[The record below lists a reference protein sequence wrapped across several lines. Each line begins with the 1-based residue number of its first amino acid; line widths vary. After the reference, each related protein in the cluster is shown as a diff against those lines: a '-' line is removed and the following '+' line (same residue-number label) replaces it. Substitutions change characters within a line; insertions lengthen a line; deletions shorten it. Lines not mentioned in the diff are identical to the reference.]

1 MENIRKKGRFLILFL
16 MIGTLFVGCSNQKE
30 QEIFTHRSP
39 SQPKAEEEDEE
50 TESKEYI
57 IQQMNMIDETITLYD
72 IDSGRQVRYGYT
84 LSTRFLDKYG
94 DRCSSVHFTPGQVV
108 ELGELTAASMLS
120 SVQLSDQVWTYSDV
134 RRYEVD
140 TTQGIFTIGQS
151 KYRIRED
158 TMVFS
163 GDAQMSFDVVGAD
176 DVLQVIG
183 KEKEILSVMVTTGH
197 GYIQLVNS
205 STFVDSM
212 ICIGN
217 RIFTTV
223 TGDMLIEVPEGTLS
237 YPNRNMAAY
246 NGYDHMLGVCL
257 HPCFD
262 ESGMSVST
270 PPSFFIHYNSFLTIF
285 FEKRR
290 IYIRCSQKNI

>member
-223 TGDMLIEVPEGTLS
+223 TGDMLIEVPEGT
-237 YPNRNMAAY
+237 YDITVANQ
-246 NGYDHMLGVCL
+246 GYGGTGQYTVLRGETTTVDL
-257 HPCFD
+257 D
-262 ESGMSVST
+262 Q
-270 PPSFFIHYNSFLTIF
+270 I
-285 FEKRR
+285 K
-290 IYIRCSQKNI
+290 